1 MSPNRKSPPPTGW
14 HLLADLHGVPAAKL
28 TDPHRLEA
36 LLRQA
41 AKAAG
46 AIVLFGHFHHFG
58 AGNGVTGVLLLMESH
73 ISVHTWPDHGFVAVD
88 IFMCGDAK
96 PDVALDFLKATL
108 APTRCDLNRVK
119 RG

>member
-1 MSPNRKSPPPTGW
+1 MSHSHKTPPPIGW
-14 HLLADLHGVPAAKL
+14 HLLADFHGVPSAQL

-58 AGNGVTGVLLLMESH
+58 AGSGVTGVLLLMESH
-73 ISVHTWPDHGFVAVD
+73 ISIHTWPEHGFAAID
-88 IFMCGDAK
+88 IFMCGEAK
-96 PDVALDFLKATL
+96 PDLALTMLKNAL
-108 APTRCDLNRVK
+108 HPSRSKLSRVR